1 MLDAFAYPVSGI
13 MKLWHLLLHSVLGLD
28 GSIAW
33 VLSLVGLVVTVRGLI
48 TPFFWFQY
56 KSGRTMALMMPEL
69 RRINDDFGERSD
81 HKGAAE
87 HQRRVQE
94 LYDRYNYKPLAGCV
108 PPLIQ
113 IPAFLGLYRVIVRM
127 ARPTEGIDAEH
138 SGIGFLSSADVAS
151 FLETTVRDV
160 PLPAYRTMDP
170 AILAELG
177 TTGETVARFVLP
189 ILVLAVSFT
198 TLNMGL
204 SIFRNFEQFNWD
216 SHSSIVMNRVFIGM
230 LILMPLMLFNAG
242 WNGPLPVAIVLYWF
256 ANNLWTL
263 SQQAI
268 MYFFLQTRYPI
279 TDEFRAF
286 RRERHGAHK
295 ERSAERR
302 RAKWRRRGKRALMF
316 IAPWKAP
323 ALHRELRAEKKA
335 RKKEKAE
342 KKARKKVVA
351 KARAQAKGRERGFNR
366 AQKLQAKKGLTA
378 SREWAGPEKGAKLLP
393 YDSEEFLAMHA
404 AALESS
410 RKKREAKQAELQKAK
425 AEAEAKTEAEAEAEK
440 AAEPKTR
447 PSGTKSPARAVGGGR
462 HRLDTKRTRRRRAQG
477 GRHRKG

>member
-33 VLSLVGLVVTVRGLI
+33 VLSLVGLVITVRGLI

-69 RRINDDFGERSD
+69 RQINEDLGERTDRS
-81 HKGAAE
+81 GAAE
-87 HQRRVQE
+87 HQRRTRE

-127 ARPTEGIDAEH
+127 ARPEEGIDAEH
-138 SGIGFLSSADVAS
+138 SGIGFLNSDDVAS

-170 AILAELG
+170 ALLSELG
-177 TTGETVARFVLP
+177 TTSSAVAHFVLP

-216 SHSSIVMNRVFIGM
+216 SRSAIVMNRFFIGM

-286 RRERHGAHK
+286 RRERRGAHK

-302 RAKWRRRGKRALMF
+302 RTKWRRRGKRALMF
-316 IAPWKAP
+316 VAPWKAP

-335 RKKEKAE
+335 HKKEKAE
-342 KKARKKVVA
+342 QKALKKVAA
-351 KARAQAKGRERGFNR
+351 KARAQAKGRERSFMR

-378 SREWAGPEKGAKLLP
+378 ARQWAGPEKDATLIP
-393 YDSEEFLAMHA
+393 YDSEKFLAMHA
-404 AALESS
+404 AALEAA
-410 RKKREAKQAELQKAK
+410 RKKREEKEAQAKAENDK
-425 AEAEAKTEAEAEAEK
+425 AEAEGAKTTGETEAP
-440 AAEPKTR
+440 AEPAA
-447 PSGTKSPARAVGGGR
+447 PAQKGGR
-462 HRLDTKRTRRRRAQG
+462 HRVKKSARRTDRAQR
-477 GRHRKG
+477 GRHRRRG